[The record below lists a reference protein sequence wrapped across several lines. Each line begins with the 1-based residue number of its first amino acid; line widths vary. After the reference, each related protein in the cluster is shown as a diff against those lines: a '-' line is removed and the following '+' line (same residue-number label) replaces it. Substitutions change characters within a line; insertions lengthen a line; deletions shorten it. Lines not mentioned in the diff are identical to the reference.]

1 MIRFKEKKK
10 ELTIDEYNKFI
21 SLINSYDSN
30 IKALDHNTD
39 SLRQF
44 CLNHNHY
51 TKSHISEKAMQ
62 QHISFTFL
70 KNIKS
75 SFWRY
80 IQTFRKLCTY
90 PTYLHPK
97 LRIS

>member
-10 ELTIDEYNKFI
+10 ELTIDD
-21 SLINSYDSN
+21 LINSYDSN

-62 QHISFTFL
+62 QHISFH
-70 KNIKS
+70 
-75 SFWRY
+75 
-80 IQTFRKLCTY
+80 KLIPY
-90 PTYLHPK
+90 D
-97 LRIS
+97 

>member
-21 SLINSYDSN
+21 NLINSYDSN

-62 QHISFTFL
+62 QHIYFH
-70 KNIKS
+70 
-75 SFWRY
+75 
-80 IQTFRKLCTY
+80 KLIPY
-90 PTYLHPK
+90 D
-97 LRIS
+97 

>member
-21 SLINSYDSN
+21 NLINSYDSN

-51 TKSHISEKAMQ
+51 TKVIYQKKQ
-62 QHISFTFL
+62 CNNTLVFI
-70 KNIKS
+70 N
-75 SFWRY
+75 
-80 IQTFRKLCTY
+80 
-90 PTYLHPK
+90 
-97 LRIS
+97 